1 MSDADLTIAAG
12 ESAATCASAPV
23 APETPG
29 APNSQGTTPEPAS
42 SDGAAGVGSELGSVP
57 TLPNIVS
64 VVAIEPAPS
73 GTGPAIT
80 LSAPPTG
87 ATVPSAAAARST
99 TAAPPVPSPAAPAVV
114 PNGLMARRF
123 RGFLPVVIDV
133 ETGGFHSATDALL
146 EIAAV
151 LIDIE
156 PDGTLKRG
164 ATHSFHVKPFE
175 GARLDP
181 AALTITGIDPFH
193 PLRPALPEKDALGR
207 VFREIRHAVHAHN
220 CRRAIL
226 VGHNAA
232 FDLGF
237 LNAAVVRAEVKR
249 NPFHPFSCFDTATL
263 AGAALG
269 QTVLA
274 KALAVAGLQ
283 WDPSSAHSASYDA
296 ERTADIFCLICNRLH
311 NSFRDAQDRARAM
324 GWFNGAAPVEAA
336 ADEPPL

>member
-1 MSDADLTIAAG
+1 MNEAEPIV
-12 ESAATCASAPV
+12 ATP
-23 APETPG
+23 
-29 APNSQGTTPEPAS
+29 
-42 SDGAAGVGSELGSVP
+42 L
-57 TLPNIVS
+57 
-64 VVAIEPAPS
+64 
-73 GTGPAIT
+73 
-80 LSAPPTG
+80 
-87 ATVPSAAAARST
+87 AAA
-99 TAAPPVPSPAAPAVV
+99 
-114 PNGLMARRF
+114 GLMARRF
-123 RGFLPVVIDV
+123 RGFLPVVVDV
-133 ETGGFHSATDALL
+133 ETGGFHASTDALL

-151 LIDIE
+151 IIDMD

-181 AALTITGIDPFH
+181 AALSITGIDPYH
-193 PLRPALPEKDALGR
+193 PLRPALPERDALQR
-207 VFREIRHAVHAHN
+207 IFREIRHAVRAYN

-237 LNAAVVRAEVKR
+237 LNAAVTRAEVKR

-274 KALAVAGLQ
+274 KAVTVAGLD

-296 ERTADIFCLICNRLH
+296 ERTADIFCLICNR
-311 NSFRDAQDRARAM
+311 FRDSYKEAEERACALGWMNAPPSEPANEDAQM
-324 GWFNGAAPVEAA
+324 ETETGPGL
-336 ADEPPL
+336 PPLA